1 MSIASPSARATRRDR
16 ASAGRA
22 GLKVV
27 LVIAA
32 LSALAVAVLFL
43 WPGGRGPSLAR
54 FLPDDRPAYPG
65 NAREIW
71 DSRLQTELNYW
82 KDQIRRQDS
91 KAWHAEYASRLDPD
105 APLQDV
111 IARHLDRTVEVNRIL
126 DVGSGPLTSINRKC
140 DSCKVSI
147 TAVDPLADFFNE
159 LLARHGITPPV
170 PAVEGWGERLTE
182 RFGEN
187 QFEIAYSR
195 NAVDHSYDPIKCI
208 DEMIKV
214 TKRNGYVI
222 VEMNERAGSIEEWRG
237 LHQWDFFV
245 ERTLPLLRKHLFLEG
260 RSIATVDVTRH
271 FDAVAETTMLEV
283 TPGPV
288 PWITLVLRK
297 RAD

>member
-1 MSIASPSARATRRDR
+1 
-16 ASAGRA
+16 
-22 GLKVV
+22 LKVI
-27 LVIAA
+27 LATAA

-43 WPGGRGPSLAR
+43 VPGIRWPSLAR
-54 FLPDDRPAYPG
+54 FLPDDRLPYPG
-65 NAREIW
+65 DAREVW
-71 DSRLQTELNYW
+71 ESRLQTELNYW

-91 KAWHAEYASRLDPD
+91 KAWHAEYAARLDPD

-111 IARHLDRTVEVNRIL
+111 IARHLDRTVKVNRIL

-140 DSCKVSI
+140 DSCEVSI
-147 TAVDPLADFFNE
+147 TAVDPLADFYNE

-187 QFEIAYSR
+187 QFEIAYAR

-208 DEMIKV
+208 DEMVKV
-214 TKRNGYVI
+214 TKKNGYVI

-245 ERTLPLLRKHLFLEG
+245 AGTLPLLRKHLFLEG
-260 RSIATVDVTRH
+260 KSIAAVDVTRH
-271 FDAVAETTMLEV
+271 FDKVAETTTLEV

-297 RAD
+297 RRD